1 MDSYEAFMDEY
12 CAFMKKY
19 SNSDGTDVTLLADY
33 AKYMEK
39 YADMVHD
46 FEAWDDEDLS
56 LEETSYYIEVQ
67 SRVSQKLLEVSAT
80 V

>member
-1 MDSYEAFMDEY
+1 MA
-12 CAFMKKY
+12 
-19 SNSDGTDVTLLADY
+19 
-33 AKYMEK
+33 
-39 YADMVHD
+39 HD